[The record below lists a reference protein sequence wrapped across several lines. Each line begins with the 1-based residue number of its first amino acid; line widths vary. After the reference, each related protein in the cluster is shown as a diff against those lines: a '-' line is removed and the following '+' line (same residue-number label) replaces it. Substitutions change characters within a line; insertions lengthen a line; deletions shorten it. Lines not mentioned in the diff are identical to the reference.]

1 MTSSI
6 KKSYEMVMLAL
17 SQKWP
22 VLLYGPPGAG
32 KSALI
37 NKIASDSHNQ
47 GGNCFCG
54 SVDMI
59 YLDPS
64 VLMCTSSLN
73 RALFLDL
80 GTRRFKNV

>member
-1 MTSSI
+1 
-6 KKSYEMVMLAL
+6 MLAL

-47 GGNCFCG
+47 GSNCFYG

-59 YLDPS
+59 SLHIS
-64 VLMCTSSLN
+64 VLICTSCLT
-73 RALFLDL
+73 RALFL
-80 GTRRFKNV
+80 GMETGQFI

>member
-6 KKSYEMVMLAL
+6 KKGYEMIMLAL

-47 GGNCFCG
+47 GSNCFYG

-59 YLDPS
+59 
-64 VLMCTSSLN
+64 SL
-73 RALFLDL
+73 
-80 GTRRFKNV
+80 

>member
-1 MTSSI
+1 
-6 KKSYEMVMLAL
+6 MVMLAL

-47 GGNCFCG
+47 GSNRCSRHDFLVCFCVSG
-54 SVDMI
+54 YIFVSHSGPFSSVGNKTID
-59 YLDPS
+59 
-64 VLMCTSSLN
+64 
-73 RALFLDL
+73 
-80 GTRRFKNV
+80 

>member
-1 MTSSI
+1 MI
-6 KKSYEMVMLAL
+6 MLAL

-47 GGNCFCG
+47 GSNCFYG

-59 YLDPS
+59 
-64 VLMCTSSLN
+64 SL
-73 RALFLDL
+73 
-80 GTRRFKNV
+80 